1 MGAKTNRIAKEEK
14 IKMLLIDTEIQQ
26 FQATAFEPGNRDF
39 ITVDSQEMRGKWNV
53 FFFYPADFTY
63 VCPTELEDLADHH
76 EELQQMGVD
85 VYSISTDSHFCHKA
99 WHESSAAVG
108 KINFKMISDN
118 TFEISESFNVL
129 REKEGRSERG
139 TFLVDPDG
147 KIKFMEVS
155 CEGVGRDAS
164 SLVRKVKAAQYVREH
179 PDEVCPAK
187 WEEGQATLAPSL
199 DLVGKI

>member
-1 MGAKTNRIAKEEK
+1 
-14 IKMLLIDTEIQQ
+14 MLLIDTEVQP
-26 FQATAFEPGNRDF
+26 FQATAFEPGNNDF
-39 ITVDSQEMRGKWNV
+39 ITVDSQEMKGKWNV

-63 VCPTELEDLADHH
+63 VCPTELEDLANHH
-76 EELQQMGVD
+76 AELQQMGVD

-99 WHESSAAVG
+99 WHETSEAVG
-108 KINFKMISDN
+108 KIKFKMISDN
-118 TFEISESFNVL
+118 TFEISSNFNVL

-155 CEGVGRDAS
+155 CEGVGRDAL

-187 WEEGQATLAPSL
+187 WEEGEATLAPSL

>member
-1 MGAKTNRIAKEEK
+1 
-14 IKMLLIDTEIQQ
+14 MLLIDTEIQS
-26 FQATAFEPGNRDF
+26 FQATAFEPGNNDF

-63 VCPTELEDLADHH
+63 VCPTELEDLANHH
-76 EELQQMGVD
+76 DELMKMGVD

-99 WHESSAAVG
+99 WHETSEAVG
-108 KINFKMISDN
+108 KIKFKMISDN
-118 TFEISESFNVL
+118 TFEISSSFNVL
-129 REKEGRSERG
+129 REQEGRSERG
-139 TFLVDPDG
+139 TFLIDPDG

-187 WEEGQATLAPSL
+187 WEEGEATLAPSL

>member
-1 MGAKTNRIAKEEK
+1 
-14 IKMLLIDTEIQQ
+14 MLLIDTEVQQ
-26 FQATAFEPGNRDF
+26 FQATAFEPGNNDF

-63 VCPTELEDLADHH
+63 VCPTELEDLANHH
-76 EELQQMGVD
+76 DELQQMGVD

-99 WHESSAAVG
+99 WHETSEAVG
-108 KINFKMISDN
+108 KIKFKMISDN
-118 TFEISESFNVL
+118 TFEISSNFNVL

-187 WEEGQATLAPSL
+187 WEEGEATLAPSL

>member
-1 MGAKTNRIAKEEK
+1 MFSFFILRILPTCARRSWKTK
-14 IKMLLIDTEIQQ
+14 
-26 FQATAFEPGNRDF
+26 
-39 ITVDSQEMRGKWNV
+39 
-53 FFFYPADFTY
+53 
-63 VCPTELEDLADHH
+63 PTTTMNCSK
-76 EELQQMGVD
+76 MGVD

-187 WEEGQATLAPSL
+187 GRKAKPHLRL
-199 DLVGKI
+199 R